1 MKTGSVTA
9 AGRILYISQPAVTK
23 ALRLLE
29 ESLNLTLFHRLGGRL
44 AATPEAEA
52 LLPEVERLFGNL
64 DSVEQ
69 VATEI
74 RHGLRGRL
82 TIAASSTIAIS
93 ALAHAIGRFYAD
105 HSLVSVD
112 VRALPT
118 RHVVEYVNTNQAD
131 IGVLDV
137 PAPSS
142 ALQEESF
149 CRAEVVCVMRSDHPF
164 AARPLLVPADL
175 KDQLLV
181 SFGDDTLT
189 NWHVREAFR
198 SCAVPFE
205 LSFATNSTVTACSM
219 VAEVNGVALVDPFT
233 LLSGAFPQ
241 LVARRFEP
249 KIAVHP
255 RFLFPNRPRS
265 LIVSQFVEQV
275 KDTAKNMEARLHRMI
290 S

>member
-29 ESLNLTLFHRLGGRL
+29 DALGLTLFHRLGGRL
-44 AATPEAEA
+44 VSTPEAEA

-64 DSVEQ
+64 ESVEQ
-69 VATEI
+69 IATEI

-93 ALAHAIGRFYAD
+93 ALAHAIGRFYKD

-142 ALQEESF
+142 SLQEESF
-149 CRAEVVCVMRSDHPF
+149 CHAEVVCVMRGDHPF
-164 AARPLLVPADL
+164 AARSMLTPEDL
-175 KDQLLV
+175 AGQLLV

-189 NWHVREAFR
+189 NWHLREAFHSR
-198 SCAVPFE
+198 GTTLD
-205 LSFATNSTVTACSM
+205 LSFATNSTITACSI
-219 VAEVNGVALVDPFT
+219 VSEVNGIALVDPFS

-249 KIAVHP
+249 MIAVEP
-255 RFLFPNRPRS
+255 RFLFANRPRS
-265 LIVSQFVEQV
+265 LIVAQFVEQV
-275 KDTAKNMEARLHRMI
+275 KETAKNMEERLRGMI
-290 S
+290 G